1 MAPQHLILTAPS
13 NPKKPCSCFIIL
25 LGITTYLMG
34 LKREKKERQTTPSV
48 KKNSFFFL
56 VDFQKNFSNIQQSEK
71 DCKVR
76 LSTFFI
82 QPQVPFSSVPKSSFM
97 QRKEPSFIQNPIKIL
112 AWNMNRSYFP
122 NCNF

>member
-56 VDFQKNFSNIQQSEK
+56 VDFEKNFLLTQAVQIGPK
-71 DCKVR
+71 FTKKG
-76 LSTFFI
+76 TF
-82 QPQVPFSSVPKSSFM
+82 S
-97 QRKEPSFIQNPIKIL
+97 
-112 AWNMNRSYFP
+112 
-122 NCNF
+122 